1 MLAGTGIELLS
12 LLDYPSIPEIEEDGS
27 TFLENALKKA
37 KTVADSTGEAALADD
52 SGIEID
58 FLGGRPGIYS
68 ARYSG
73 PGATDEKNNRKVL
86 SELKGVPLEKRTAA
100 FRCVLVLYRPDGKYK
115 VFEGSWKG
123 LIGFEPRG
131 TLGFGYDPIF
141 IDPAAAEDRCG
152 ARPGN
157 KKPGEPQ
164 GPGIQEIERRTF
176 RSGASIYGVD
186 RIGPRLKNACKVL
199 PAWKKDTS
207 FSGHSAAW

>member
-86 SELKGVPLEKRTAA
+86 SELEGLPLEKRTAA
-100 FRCVLVLYRPDGKYK
+100 FRCVLVLYCPDGKYK

-123 LIGFEPRG
+123 LIGYEPRG
-131 TLGFGYDPIF
+131 SLGFGYDPIF
-141 IDPAAAEDRCG
+141 IDPKVKKTAAEL
-152 ARPGN
+152 AP
-157 KKPGEPQ
+157 
-164 GPGIQEIERRTF
+164 EIKNRLSHRAQAF
-176 RSGASIYGVD
+176 RK
-186 RIGPRLKNACKVL
+186 LKEK
-199 PAWKKDTS
+199 
-207 FSGHSAAW
+207 FSETAGQHLS

>member
-37 KTVADSTGEAALADD
+37 KTVADSTGEASLADD

-86 SELKGVPLEKRTAA
+86 SELDGLPLEKRTAS
-100 FRCVLVLYRPDGKYK
+100 FRCVLVLYCPGGQFK
-115 VFEGSWKG
+115 VFEGSWEG
-123 LIGFEPRG
+123 MIGFEPRG

-141 IDPAAAEDRCG
+141 VDPQLQKTAAELVPEIKNRVSHRAQAFRKLKDG
-152 ARPGN
+152 LSA
-157 KKPGEPQ
+157 Q
-164 GPGIQEIERRTF
+164 G
-176 RSGASIYGVD
+176 
-186 RIGPRLKNACKVL
+186 
-199 PAWKKDTS
+199 
-207 FSGHSAAW
+207 

>member
-1 MLAGTGIELLS
+1 MLAGTGIEPLS

-37 KTVADSTGEAALADD
+37 KTVADSTGETALADD

-73 PGATDEKNNRKVL
+73 PGATDEKNNCKVL
-86 SELKGVPLEKRTAA
+86 AELKGVPLEKRTAA
-100 FRCVLVLYRPDGKYK
+100 FRCVLVLYGPDGKYQ

-141 IDPAAAEDRCG
+141 IDPQLQKTAAELV
-152 ARPGN
+152 P
-157 KKPGEPQ
+157 
-164 GPGIQEIERRTF
+164 EIKNRVSHRAQAF
-176 RSGASIYGVD
+176 IK
-186 RIGPRLKNACKVL
+186 LKDGLSVR
-199 PAWKKDTS
+199 
-207 FSGHSAAW
+207 GRQ

>member
-37 KTVADSTGEAALADD
+37 KTVADSTGEASLADD

-58 FLGGRPGIYS
+58 FLGGKPGIYS

-86 SELKGVPLEKRTAA
+86 SELDGLPLEKRTAS
-100 FRCVLVLYRPDGKYK
+100 FRCVLVLYFPGGQFK
-115 VFEGSWKG
+115 VFEGSWEG
-123 LIGFEPRG
+123 MIGFEPRG

-141 IDPAAAEDRCG
+141 VDPQLQKTAAELVPEIKNRVSHRAQAFRKLKDG
-152 ARPGN
+152 LSA
-157 KKPGEPQ
+157 Q
-164 GPGIQEIERRTF
+164 G
-176 RSGASIYGVD
+176 
-186 RIGPRLKNACKVL
+186 
-199 PAWKKDTS
+199 
-207 FSGHSAAW
+207 